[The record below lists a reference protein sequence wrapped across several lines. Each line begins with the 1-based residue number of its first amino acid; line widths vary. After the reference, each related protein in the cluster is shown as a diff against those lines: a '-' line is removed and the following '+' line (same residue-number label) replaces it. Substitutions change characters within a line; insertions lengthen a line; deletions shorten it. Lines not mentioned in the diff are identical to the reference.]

1 MNIRKTILMRVYLA
15 FGLMVFG
22 ALLVFG
28 KLLHLQYVDGDQWRE
43 MADSLTIRERV
54 VEAAR
59 GNIYSNDG
67 SLLATS
73 VPEYDIRFDAMA
85 IPSEHNDVFNA
96 RVDSLAINLAKYFG
110 DRSSRQYLTQL
121 KEARAKKQRYVL
133 IKRAVSHQ
141 QLKDLKKFPLFKNF
155 KAEKKR
161 FSSSLIAVRENKRIL
176 PFTNLAARTIG
187 YKNTKGDTVRVGLEG
202 AYGDY
207 IEGKSGVQLM
217 QRIAGGVWIPVN
229 REMEIAP
236 TDGSDIIATI
246 DVNMQDMAQR
256 ALEKQLQISNA
267 DNGCVVLMEVQ
278 TGEIRA
284 IANFTKDGEGIYRE
298 KFNYAIAQG
307 ADPGSTFKVASYL
320 VALDD
325 KKVDLNTVVDVGNGT
340 YKVPSHTI
348 KDSHAPKK
356 SRMTVLEA
364 FEESSNVAVAKL
376 INQHYGANPEKFT
389 GKLHEWGLN
398 QPLGIQIPGEA
409 TPWVKMPD
417 SRSWSKLSL
426 VQMAYGYELKLTP
439 LQTLTLFNA
448 VANNGKMVAPLFV
461 KEIQHLGQPVKKFE
475 ARVINKQIASPE
487 AIKSMQTMMKGVMDE
502 GTGKRL
508 KSPLYTSA
516 GKTGTAQMADGSRGY
531 GQRRYQSSFAGYF
544 PAENPKYSMIVVIR
558 NPRNGYYG
566 GSVAGPVFRELAD
579 MVYANDLSLHHTFD
593 QRQVNVA
600 GEKVPYTLRG
610 SKEATAKV
618 YEKLGFKTVNWNAIV
633 RSEKDSSGAGAT
645 PTSFAIN
652 EVKEGVVPNVK
663 GMGLVDAIFAMEN
676 AGYKTTVRGK
686 GKVINQ
692 SLAAGQ
698 RLKAGT
704 HVLIELN

>member
-1 MNIRKTILMRVYLA
+1 MNIRKSILIRVYLA

-28 KLLHLQYVDGDQWRE
+28 KLLHLQYIDGDRWRDI
-43 MADSLTIRERV
+43 ADSLTIKERV

-85 IPSEHNDVFNA
+85 IPITHNDVFNA
-96 RVDSLAINLAKYFG
+96 HVDSLAVRMSKYFA
-110 DRSSRQYLTQL
+110 DKSSRQYLAQL

-133 IKRAVSHQ
+133 LKRAVSHQ
-141 QLKDLKKFPLFKNF
+141 TLKELRKFPLFKTF
-155 KAEKKR
+155 KEGKQR

-207 IEGKSGVQLM
+207 IEGRSGVQLM

-229 REMEIAP
+229 REMEVAP

-256 ALEKQLQISNA
+256 ALEKQLIESDA
-267 DNGCVVLMEVQ
+267 DNGCVVLMEVK
-278 TGEIRA
+278 TGEVRA
-284 IANFTKDGEGIYRE
+284 IANFTRDAEGVFRE

-325 KKVDLNTVVDVGNGT
+325 GKIDTNTIVDVGNGT
-340 YKVPSHTI
+340 YKVPAHTI

-356 SRMTVLEA
+356 SRMTAKEA
-364 FEESSNVAVAKL
+364 FEESSNVGVAKL
-376 INQHYGANPEKFT
+376 INQHYGNDPAKFT
-389 GKLHEWGLN
+389 GKLHKWGLN
-398 QPLGIQIPGEA
+398 QPLGLQIPGEA
-409 TPWVKMPD
+409 NPWVKMPS

-426 VQMAYGYELKLTP
+426 VQMAYGYELKFTP
-439 LQTLTLFNA
+439 LQMLTLFNA
-448 VANNGKMVAPLFV
+448 VANDGKMIAPLFV
-461 KEIQHLGQPVKKFE
+461 KEIQHLGSTVKKFD
-475 ARVINKQIASPE
+475 ARVINDQIASKD
-487 AIKSMQTMMKGVMDE
+487 AIKKMQEMMVGVMEE

-508 KSPLYTSA
+508 RSPLYTSA
-516 GKTGTAQMADGSRGY
+516 GKTGTAQMADGDRGY
-531 GQRRYQSSFAGYF
+531 GARRYQSSFAGYF

-558 NPRNGYYG
+558 NPRKGYYG
-566 GSVAGPVFRELAD
+566 GAIAGPVFRELAD
-579 MVYANDLSLHHTFD
+579 MVYANDLSLHHTFN
-593 QRQVNVA
+593 QRVVNSS
-600 GEKVPYTLRG
+600 GSKTPYTLKG

-618 YEKLGFKTVNWNAIV
+618 YEQLGFKTINWNAIV
-633 RSEKDSSGAGAT
+633 QSEKDSANQVAAAFT
-645 PTSFAIN
+645 
-652 EVKEGVVPNVK
+652 EVQFQEGVVPNVK
-663 GMGLVDAIFAMEN
+663 GMGLVDALFALEN
-676 AGYKTTVRGK
+676 SGYKTTVKGK
-686 GKVINQ
+686 GKVVNQ

-698 RLKAGT
+698 RLKTGT
-704 HVLIELN
+704 PVLIELN

>member
-1 MNIRKTILMRVYLA
+1 MNIRKSILIRVYLA

-28 KLLHLQYVDGDQWRE
+28 KLIHLQYIDGNKWRE
-43 MADSLTIRERV
+43 IADSLTIRERV
-54 VEAAR
+54 IEAAR

-85 IPSEHNDVFNA
+85 IPTENNDIFNA
-96 RVDSLAINLAKYFG
+96 RVDSLAIRLSKFFG
-110 DRSSRQYLTQL
+110 DKSPRQYLILL
-121 KEARAKKQRYVL
+121 KEARNKKQRYVL
-133 IKRAVSHQ
+133 LKRAISHQ
-141 QLKDLKKFPLFKNF
+141 QLKELKKFPLFKTF
-155 KAEKKR
+155 KADKQR
-161 FSSSLIAVRENKRIL
+161 FSSSLITVRENKRIL

-229 REMEIAP
+229 REVEVAP
-236 TDGSDIIATI
+236 TDGSDIISTI

-256 ALEKQLQISNA
+256 ALEKQLKESDA
-267 DNGCVVLMEVQ
+267 DNGCVILMEVK
-278 TGEIRA
+278 TGEVRA
-284 IANFTKDGEGIYRE
+284 IANFTRDSEGVFRE

-325 KKVDLNTVVDVGNGT
+325 GVIDTNTIVDVGNGT

-356 SRMTVLEA
+356 SRMTAKEA
-364 FEESSNVAVAKL
+364 FEESSNVGVAKL
-376 INQHYGANPEKFT
+376 INQHYGAHPEKFT
-389 GKLHEWGLN
+389 GKLHKWGMN
-398 QPLGIQIPGEA
+398 KPLGLQIPGEA
-409 TPWVKMPD
+409 KPWVKMPD

-439 LQTLTLFNA
+439 LQMLTLFNA
-448 VANNGKMVAPLFV
+448 VANDGKMLAPLFV
-461 KEIQHLGQPVKKFE
+461 KEIQHLGTTVKKFD
-475 ARVINKQIASPE
+475 ARVINEQIAKPE
-487 AIKSMQTMMKGVMDE
+487 AVKKMQEMMKGVMIE

-508 KSPLYTSA
+508 TSPLYTSA
-516 GKTGTAQMADGSRGY
+516 GKTGTAQMADGAKGY
-531 GQRRYQSSFAGYF
+531 GARRYQSSFAGYF

-566 GSVAGPVFRELAD
+566 GSIAGPVFKELAD
-579 MVYANDLSLHHTFD
+579 MVYANDLSLHGTFD
-593 QRQVNVA
+593 KRKVNFA
-600 GEKVPYTLRG
+600 GSKTPYTLRG

-618 YEKLGFKTVNWNAIV
+618 YEKLGFKTINWNAIV
-633 RSEKDSSGAGAT
+633 AAEKDTSKIVAT
-645 PTSFAIN
+645 AFTTD

-663 GMGLVDAIFAMEN
+663 GMGLVDALYMMEN
-676 AGYKTTVRGK
+676 AGFKATVKGK

-698 RLKAGT
+698 RIKPGSQ
-704 HVLIELN
+704 VLIELN

>member
-1 MNIRKTILMRVYLA
+1 MNIRKSILIRVYLA

-22 ALLVFG
+22 ALMVFG
-28 KLLHLQYVDGDQWRE
+28 KLLHLQYVDGDKWRE
-43 MADSLTIRERV
+43 IADSLTIRERV
-54 VEAAR
+54 IEAAR

-73 VPEYDIRFDAMA
+73 VPEYEIRFDAMA
-85 IPSEHNDVFNA
+85 IPSEHNQVFNA
-96 RVDSLAINLAKYFG
+96 RVDSLASKLATFFK
-110 DRSSRQYLTQL
+110 DKSARQYLTYL

-133 IKRAVSHQ
+133 IKRNVSHQ
-141 QLKDLKKFPLFKNF
+141 QLKVLKTFPLLRNF
-155 KAEKKR
+155 KEEKER

-187 YKNTKGDTVRVGLEG
+187 YKNSKGDTVRVGLEG

-229 REMEIAP
+229 REVEVAP

-256 ALEKQLQISNA
+256 ALEKQLIVSNA
-267 DNGCVVLMEVQ
+267 DNGCVILMEVA
-278 TGEIRA
+278 TGEVRA
-284 IANFTKDGEGIYRE
+284 IANFTRDGEGVYRE

-325 KKVDLNTVVDVGNGT
+325 NKVDTNTVIDIGNGT
-340 YKVPSHTI
+340 WKVPGHTI

-356 SRMTVLEA
+356 SKVTIKEA
-364 FEESSNVAVAKL
+364 FEESSNVGVAKT
-376 INQHYGANPEKFT
+376 IGNAYGKNPEKFT
-389 GKLHEWGLN
+389 GKLHEWGMAK
-398 QPLGIQIPGEA
+398 PLGLQIPGEA
-409 TPWVKMPD
+409 NPWVKMPD

-439 LQTLTLFNA
+439 LQTLTLYNA
-448 VANNGKMVAPLFV
+448 VANDGKMLAPLFV
-461 KEIQHLGQPVKKFE
+461 KEIQHLGTTVKKFE
-475 ARVINKQIASPE
+475 ARVINKQIASKE
-487 AIKSMQTMMKGVMDE
+487 AIGKMQKMMEGVMVE
-502 GTGKRL
+502 GTGKKLR
-508 KSPLYTSA
+508 SPLYSSA

-531 GQRRYQSSFAGYF
+531 GARRYQSSFAGYF

-579 MVYANDLSLHHTFD
+579 MVFANDLSLHKTFNN
-593 QRQVNVA
+593 RKVNVA
-600 GEKVPYTLRG
+600 GNKVPYTLKG
-610 SKEATAKV
+610 SKDATAKV
-618 YEKLGFKTVNWNAIV
+618 YEMLGVQSVNWNSIV
-633 RSEKDSSGAGAT
+633 AADKDSANYSAEAFT
-645 PTSFAIN
+645 VA
-652 EVKEGVVPNVK
+652 EYKEGVVPNVK
-663 GMGLVDAIFAMEN
+663 GMGLVDAIYAMEN
-676 AGYKTTVRGK
+676 AGFKTTVKGK
-686 GKVINQ
+686 GRVINQ
-692 SLAAGQ
+692 SLVAGQ
-698 RLKAGT
+698 KLKPGT
-704 HVLIELN
+704 RVLIELN

>member
-1 MNIRKTILMRVYLA
+1 MNIRKSILIRVYLA

-28 KLLHLQYVDGDQWRE
+28 KLLHLQYVDGDRWRAI
-43 MADSLTIRERV
+43 ADSLTIRERV

-85 IPSEHNDVFNA
+85 IPAEENDVFNS
-96 RVDSLAINLAKYFG
+96 RVDSLAIQLAKFFG
-110 DRSSRQYLTQL
+110 DKSSRQYLGQL
-121 KEARAKKQRYVL
+121 KEARAKKQRYML

-141 QLKDLKKFPLFKNF
+141 QLKALKQFPLLKGFKEN
-155 KAEKKR
+155 KKR
-161 FSSSLIAVRENKRIL
+161 YSSSLIAVRENKRIL

-202 AYGDY
+202 AFGDY
-207 IEGKSGVQLM
+207 IEGRSGVQLM

-229 REMEIAP
+229 REMEVAP

-256 ALEKQLQISNA
+256 ALEKQLIQSNA
-267 DNGCVVLMEVQ
+267 DNGCVILMEVN
-278 TGEIRA
+278 TGEVRA
-284 IANFTKDGEGIYRE
+284 IANFTRDTEGVYRE

-307 ADPGSTFKVASYL
+307 ADPGSTFKIASYL

-325 KKVDLNTVVDVGNGT
+325 GVIDTNTIVDIGNGT

-348 KDSHAPKK
+348 RDSHPPKK
-356 SRMTVLEA
+356 SRVTAKEA
-364 FEESSNVAVAKL
+364 FEESSNVGVAKL
-376 INQHYGANPEKFT
+376 INQHYGSNPAKYT
-389 GKLHEWGLN
+389 GKLHKWGLN
-398 QPLGIQIPGEA
+398 DPLGLQIPGEGK
-409 TPWVKMPD
+409 PWVKMPD

-439 LQTLTLFNA
+439 LQTLTLVNG
-448 VANNGKMVAPLFV
+448 VANNGRLLAPLFV
-461 KEIQHLGQPVKKFE
+461 KEIQHLGNTVRKFD
-475 ARVINKQIASPE
+475 ARVINKQMASE
-487 AIKSMQTMMKGVMDE
+487 DAIRKMQKMMEGVMTE

-508 KSPLYTSA
+508 RSPLYSSA

-531 GQRRYQSSFAGYF
+531 GARRYQSSFVGYF

-579 MVYANDLSLHHTFD
+579 MVYANDLSLHSTLD
-593 QRQVNVA
+593 KRQVNFK
-600 GEKVPYTLRG
+600 GTKVPYTLKG
-610 SKEATAKV
+610 SKDATAKV
-618 YEKLGFKTVNWNAIV
+618 YQLLGIQSVNWNAIV
-633 RSEKDSSGAGAT
+633 QSDSGANSTNAL
-645 PTSFAIN
+645 PFTSAEF
-652 EVKEGVVPNVK
+652 KEGVVPDVK

-676 AGYKTTVRGK
+676 AGFKTTVRGK
-686 GKVINQ
+686 GKVFNQ

-698 RLKAGT
+698 RLKSGT
-704 HVLIELN
+704 KVLIELH

>member
-1 MNIRKTILMRVYLA
+1 MNIRKSILIRVYLA

-28 KLLHLQYVDGDQWRE
+28 KLLHLQYVDGDEWRQI
-43 MADSLTIRERV
+43 ADSLTIRERV
-54 VEAAR
+54 IEAAR

-73 VPEYDIRFDAMA
+73 VPEYEIRFDAMA

-96 RVDSLAINLAKYFG
+96 RVDSLANKLSKFFG
-110 DRSSRQYLTQL
+110 DKSARQYLTQL
-121 KEARAKKQRYVL
+121 KAARAKGQRYML
-133 IKRAVSHQ
+133 IKRDVSHQ
-141 QLKDLKKFPLFKNF
+141 QLKVLKTFPLLRNF
-155 KAEKKR
+155 KEEKER

-229 REMEIAP
+229 REVEVAP

-256 ALEKQLQISNA
+256 ALEKQLITSNA
-267 DNGCVVLMEVQ
+267 DNGCVILMEVE
-278 TGEIRA
+278 TGEVRA
-284 IANFTKDGEGIYRE
+284 IANFTKDTDGVYRE

-320 VALDD
+320 VALNDGV
-325 KKVDLNTVVDVGNGT
+325 VDTNTVIDIGNGT
-340 YKVPSHTI
+340 YKVPGHTI
-348 KDSHAPKK
+348 RDSHAPKK
-356 SRMTVLEA
+356 SRVTVKEA
-364 FEESSNVAVAKL
+364 FEESSNVGVAKM
-376 INQHYGANPEKFT
+376 INTHYGKNPEKFT
-389 GKLHEWGLN
+389 GRLHEWGMN
-398 QPLGIQIPGEA
+398 QPLGLQIPGEA
-409 TPWVKMPD
+409 NPWVKMPD

-448 VANNGKMVAPLFV
+448 VANDGRMVAPLFV
-461 KEIQHLGQPVKKFE
+461 KEIQHLGTTVKKFD
-475 ARVINKQIASPE
+475 ARVINKQIASE
-487 AIKSMQTMMKGVMDE
+487 DAIRKMQAMMKGVMVE

-508 KSPLYTSA
+508 TSPLYTSA
-516 GKTGTAQMADGSRGY
+516 GKTGTAQMADGAKGY
-531 GQRRYQSSFAGYF
+531 GARRYQSSFAGYF
-544 PAENPKYSMIVVIR
+544 PADNPKYSMIVVIR

-579 MVYANDLSLHHTFD
+579 MVYANDLSLHKTFD
-593 QRQVNVA
+593 KRKVNFTGA
-600 GEKVPYTLRG
+600 KVPYTLQG
-610 SKEATAKV
+610 SKDATAKV
-618 YEKLGFKTVNWNAIV
+618 YQMLGIQSVNWNMV
-633 RSEKDSSGAGAT
+633 VDSGKDSSKHT
-645 PTSFAIN
+645 PSAFTVSEF
-652 EVKEGVVPNVK
+652 KEGIVPNVV
-663 GMGLVDAIFAMEN
+663 GMGLVDAIYAMEN
-676 AGYKTTVRGK
+676 AGFKATIHGK

-698 RLKAGT
+698 RLRPGT
-704 HVLIELN
+704 NVLIELK